1 MSEVGLGLG
10 DFIIAPRT
18 EQTERGRQEPME
30 QKPTTSPATIPAAE
44 MGETKILPGLSEQ
57 ARREKATTRA
67 IVREDARLALKNLKR
82 TKEREAKFYVNV
94 ALDYDTKAR
103 LKKAAHENDINMTII
118 MQTAIDTYLK
128 DNGY

>member
-1 MSEVGLGLG
+1 MSKAGLGLG

-18 EQTERGRQEPME
+18 EQRERSRQEPME
-30 QKPTTSPATIPAAE
+30 RKPTTSPATIPAAE
-44 MGETKILPGLSEQ
+44 RGETKILPGLSGQ
-57 ARREKATTRA
+57 ARREKATSRA

-103 LKKAAHENDINMTII
+103 LKKAAHENDVNMTVI